1 MAARRFTTVALT
13 ISIALGASPA
23 TQAQTSAVPPPVVKQ
38 QLASLNQIDRFVS
51 LPTAIRAGKFSA
63 DGTSAAGWQMA
74 EPGGAFSATDVPV
87 AGAPGRRLIFA
98 ACDAR
103 LCIIHY
109 ERGGVAHFYEILALL
124 LQRDGWAVVWNVR
137 GSKRIESLDA
147 LRARLEDGTLGA
159 SWSAQ
164 WVKGDF

>member
-1 MAARRFTTVALT
+1 MAARRFTTIALT
-13 ISIALGASPA
+13 ISIVLGASPA
-23 TQAQTSAVPPPVVKQ
+23 TEAQTAAVPPPIVKQ
-38 QLASLNQIDRFVS
+38 QLPSLNAIDRFVS
-51 LPTAIRAGKFSA
+51 LPAAIRTGKFSV

-98 ACDAR
+98 ACDAQ

-109 ERGGVAHFYEILALL
+109 ERGGVAHFYEILALT
-124 LQRDGWAVVWNVR
+124 LQRGGWVAVWNVR
-137 GSKRIESLDA
+137 GSKPIESLDA
-147 LRARLEDGTLGA
+147 LRARLEHGTLGA
-159 SWSAQ
+159 SWSGQ